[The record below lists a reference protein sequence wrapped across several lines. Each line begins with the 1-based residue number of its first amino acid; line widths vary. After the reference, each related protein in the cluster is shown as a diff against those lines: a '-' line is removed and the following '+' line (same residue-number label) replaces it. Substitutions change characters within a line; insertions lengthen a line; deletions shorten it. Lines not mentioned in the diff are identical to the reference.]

1 MSDATPVLKVSLR
14 ADVEF
19 AMKRVALL
27 LAVCAMHCLATD
39 SFHLAENGRA
49 LAPIVIS
56 PEASDQTKAV
66 ATELAAYLKQMTG
79 AEFEV
84 KAGAEVK
91 GGIFLALKDAFPI
104 RNTYDGRE
112 AYSIVTDEDG
122 VHLTGA
128 TDMAV
133 SHAAFA
139 FLEELGCRWFFPA
152 KEWEVIPNKPSL
164 FAIGRSREPG
174 EDSRPKILARRIW
187 YGYGPFP
194 DDKKHPLGASCLKDY
209 EDWARHNRMASSFRV
224 YAGHA
229 WQTIIANNK
238 SEFDAHPEY
247 LALVKDKRQGPQMC
261 VSNPAVKDFAVKWC
275 LDFFAKNP
283 DREMVSLDCSDGD
296 GHCEC
301 AECAKLGSISNR
313 VFGLANHAAKT
324 IAKSHPGK
332 MIGLLAYNEHS
343 EPPDFELEPNVYVQ
357 LTMGFIRGRYSF
369 DELRELWPKKCKSM
383 GFYDYYSVWLWDF
396 DKLPGGKG
404 AMLDHIQESIRKS
417 AALGATSFD
426 AESGNNWEP
435 HGLGYYVANKLMWN
449 PDADVKAI
457 TTDFYDKAF
466 GPAAAPMRRY
476 YERWMPKVQSP
487 PIVSRQLI
495 GSLFRDLDEASK
507 LAAERPDVLARI
519 DHLKHYLRY
528 NHLRWLLDH
537 EKDKARQ
544 KQLTLDILTFTYR
557 TRYEYMNHWNAIQT
571 TFAGDAAKKFEEPGW
586 ARNDKAPK
594 PWINAGFV
602 TKAETD
608 QWFREGRDYFQPA
621 EITEIAFDY
630 SNLAPIKQT
639 SDKPKAHQQAMQ
651 RVERFAI
658 HTNGEPIMLDI
669 TVGTIAWYRDRAD
682 AKWKLEDANGK
693 MIAEGAQKLDGE
705 VHALTLKVPQ
715 AGVYYFECNDSAAGW
730 RITRKPG
737 ESLTWLPKRGK
748 KVITLGQF
756 GELYFH
762 VPAGTKHLQ
771 LFASGPKFP
780 IRGPDRK
787 IITEV
792 SVSDEVVTIP
802 VSNGTDG
809 QIWSFGPTSPSHI
822 WLFNAPNCFAAS
834 PDALLVPQTVK

>member
-1 MSDATPVLKVSLR
+1 MKTAACLLTLAIPV
-14 ADVEF
+14 F
-19 AMKRVALL
+19 
-27 LAVCAMHCLATD
+27 ATD
-39 SFHLAENGRA
+39 SFHLAENGKA

-56 PEASDQTKAV
+56 PKASDQTKAV
-66 ATELAAYLKQMTG
+66 AAELASYLKQITG
-79 AEFEV
+79 AEFEL
-84 KAGAEVK
+84 KTGD
-91 GGIFLALKDAFPI
+91 GTQGIVLGTKEEFGVFKDAL
-104 RNTYDGRE
+104 RLNGAYDGKE
-112 AYSIVTDEDG
+112 AFVVNNDG
-122 VHLTGA
+122 ERLWLVGA
-128 TDMAV
+128 TDLGA

-152 KEWEVIPNKPSL
+152 KEWQVVPTKKSL
-164 FAIGRSREPG
+164 YHIGHSREPG
-174 EDSRPKILARRIW
+174 NDSRPKLLARRIW

-194 DDKKHPLGASCLKDY
+194 DDKKHPHGSSCAKDY
-209 EDWARHNRMASSFRV
+209 EDWARHNRMASSFKV

-229 WQTIIANNK
+229 YEAMVANNK
-238 SEFDAHPEY
+238 AMFEAHPEY
-247 LALVKDKRQGPQMC
+247 LALVKGERKRPQLC
-261 VSNPAVKDFAVKWC
+261 VSNPAVKELALKWC
-275 LDFFAKNP
+275 VDFFAKNP
-283 DREMVSLDCSDGD
+283 DREMVSLDCADGD

-301 AECAKLGSISNR
+301 AECMKLGSISNR
-313 VFGLANHAAKT
+313 VFGLANHAAKN

-404 AMLDHIQESIRKS
+404 AMLDHIQESICKNAS
-417 AALGATSFD
+417 LGATSMD
-426 AESGNNWEP
+426 MESGNNWGV

-449 PDADVKAI
+449 PDANVKAI
-457 TTDFYDKAF
+457 TADFYDKAF
-466 GPAAAPMRRY
+466 GPASATMRRY

-487 PIVSRQLI
+487 PIICRQLV
-495 GSLFRDLDEASK
+495 GLLFRDLDEASK
-507 LAAERPDVLARI
+507 QAADRPDVLARI

-544 KQLTLDILTFTYR
+544 KQLSLDILTFAYR

-571 TFAGDAAKKFEEPGW
+571 TFAGDAAKKFDEPTW
-586 ARNDKAPK
+586 ARNDKSLK
-594 PWINAGFV
+594 PWADAGFV
-602 TKAETD
+602 TKAETE
-608 QWFREGRDYFQPA
+608 QWFREGLDYFQPVEVK
-621 EITEIAFDY
+621 EITFDY
-630 SNLAPIKQT
+630 AKLTPSKLT

-658 HTNGEPIMLDI
+658 HTNGEPITLDI

-682 AKWKLEDANGK
+682 AKWTLEDANGK
-693 MIAEGAQKLDGE
+693 TIAKGVQKLDGE
-705 VHALTLKVPQ
+705 VHTLTLKVPQ
-715 AGVYYFECNDSAAGW
+715 PGVYFFECNDSAAGW

-756 GELYFH
+756 GELFFH
-762 VPAGTKHLQ
+762 VPAGTKELQ

-780 IRGPDRK
+780 IRGPDHK
-787 IITEV
+787 VITEV
-792 SVSDEVVTIP
+792 NVSDEVVTIP
-802 VSNGTDG
+802 VPAGTDG
-809 QIWSFGPTSPSHI
+809 KVWSFGPTSPSHI

-834 PDALLVPQTVK
+834 PDALLVAPKKP